1 MLKKLASQTAI
12 YGLTTIIGRFL
23 NYLLTPLHTSI
34 FPANEYGV
42 VTEMYAYIVVLNVI
56 FTYGMET
63 AYFRF
68 ATKDSAQS
76 IKAYNNALTSIVFS
90 SALFSGAIYLF
101 SSEIASL
108 LGYSDKADIVKWISA
123 ILALDAI
130 VAIPFAR
137 IRLLNKVYL
146 FAGAKISSIFLNIFF
161 NIFFLFI
168 CPLIINEGWFPYLLP
183 FIQSFYQPHHSIAYV
198 FVANLLSNLAYLP
211 FLIPAFRGLNF
222 SINATY
228 VKEMLVYG
236 LPILVMGIA
245 GTINDVFSRIML
257 KSLLPDNFY
266 PGQTSETA
274 LGIFGACYKMAV
286 FMTLAIQAFRFASEP
301 FFFSNAKDKNAPEL
315 FAKVMKYFV
324 LVCMAIFLFVSVNAG
339 WLSDF
344 LIRRDEYKE
353 GLNIVPVLLIANI
366 FMGIYFNLSIWY
378 KLTDKT
384 YWGTYITIFGAII
397 TVAGNYFLIPVF
409 GYYGSVWANLACYFS
424 MAVASYIIGQK
435 YYPIN
440 YPIVTI
446 LGYMGIG
453 VCLFFFLDSFHKKGW
468 QSLMIGNGM
477 VIAYLIIAIS
487 TDRYLENVT
496 NRQLRVNDNK
506 P

>member
-34 FPANEYGV
+34 FPANEYGI
-42 VTEMYAYIVVLNVI
+42 VTELYAYIVVLNVI

-68 ATKDSAQS
+68 ATKDTAQS
-76 IKAYNNALTSIVFS
+76 IKAYNNALTAIFFS
-90 SALFSGAIYLF
+90 SLLFSGLIFTF
-101 SSEIASL
+101 SGQIADL
-108 LGYSDKADIVKWISA
+108 LGYSGTADIVKWIAA
-123 ILALDAI
+123 ILALDAV

-161 NIFFLFI
+161 NIFFLFL
-168 CPLIINEGWFPYLLP
+168 CPLISSEGWFPYLLP
-183 FIQSFYQPHHSIAYV
+183 FVHSFYQPHHSIAYV
-198 FVANLLSNLAYLP
+198 FVANLLSNVAYLP
-211 FLIPAFRGLNF
+211 FLIPAFKGVKFSVNF
-222 SINATY
+222 KYT
-228 VKEMLVYG
+228 KQMLVYG

-257 KSLLPDNFY
+257 KSLLPENFY
-266 PGQTSETA
+266 PGQSSETA

-301 FFFSNAKDKNAPEL
+301 FFFSNAQDKNAPEL

-344 LIRRDEYKE
+344 LIRREEYKE

-384 YWGTYITIFGAII
+384 YWGTYITIFGAAI
-397 TVAGNYFLIPVF
+397 TVAGNYFLIPLF
-409 GYYGSVWANLACYFS
+409 GYYGSVWANLACYSS
-424 MAVASYIIGQK
+424 MAVLSYIIGQK
-435 YYPIN
+435 YYAIN

-453 VCLFFFLDSFHKKGW
+453 IALYLFLDTFHLKGL
-468 QSLMIGNGM
+468 QSLLVGNGM
-477 VIAYLIIAIS
+477 VCAYLIIAIS
-487 TDRYLENVT
+487 IDSYLK
-496 NRQLRVNDNK
+496 RMKL
-506 P
+506 